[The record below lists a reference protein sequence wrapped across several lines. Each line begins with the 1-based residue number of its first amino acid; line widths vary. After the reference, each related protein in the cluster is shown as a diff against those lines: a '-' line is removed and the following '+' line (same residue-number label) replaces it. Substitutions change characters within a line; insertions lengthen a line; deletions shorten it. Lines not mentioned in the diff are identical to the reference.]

1 MKKSKLAIG
10 LMTAMLTA
18 GTLAGC
24 DNVVKYSAGGK
35 IISYKEGSNEIQ
47 VITADDLLKDYYDD
61 SSKYQ
66 SIFDAINSIVI
77 RNYFNNTEIVKVNG
91 VDIELGKKQM
101 DQIRVDA
108 KRKVESDKRTAQTNA
123 KNNNTSYD
131 DEFNNILS
139 SKGATNEQELTDKYI
154 EELQKETFDTNF
166 YKYHINDVKLGD
178 ADIKYTDSE
187 GKQQQVWN
195 GYFKDM
201 IPYHV
206 SHILVKIGDSG
217 STNYANGTITEDDA
231 KNLYNVV
238 NEIAKGKTAF
248 GTIAYNNAAIGDTG
262 SAKNYGDLGIMDYS
276 TGYVNE
282 FKLGIYAY
290 ENFFNTDEAK
300 INLVKNSKI
309 NIPEETGLTLQT
321 DLKKAVKDAYGTE
334 IPTVEFSA
342 FEELNELAK
351 QTKDSNDKSVLD
363 DSANFFPR
371 NIVYNR
377 YFNRHS
383 FAFITNKDATPIE
396 ETSTDFSGYVKHNY
410 GGQDYN
416 VLSVKTAGGFKPVLM
431 ARAGSD
437 YQGIHF
443 IVVDRSPFEG
453 TGTDFTDMKVN
464 DVSLNDY
471 YTTYYPEQSDYPTKD
486 GKPLKTYI
494 NFTSSDVADTK
505 PRAESLVSTLKS
517 YDSDRLNKYIFQ
529 RFFEMEKLHISDEE
543 LDKALKTW
551 ISRGF
556 EKKQIETE
564 EAWEKTWKDYID
576 TLGKQNSARKK
587 LVSEACKI
595 GYLYANDNGKKQY
608 GEEKTIAQIT
618 REGQSKTL
626 YEEMK
631 AFLEAEGHGDKV
643 DEYLGVGGSKKVSE
657 LFKTE
662 GGLCNDGKTHI

>member
-1 MKKSKLAIG
+1 
-10 LMTAMLTA
+10 MTAMLTA

-77 RNYFNNTEIVKVNG
+77 RNYFNNTEIVKVNA
-91 VDIELGKKQM
+91 VDFERCTNRTDLCKFATEVM
-101 DQIRVDA
+101 D
-108 KRKVESDKRTAQTNA
+108 DKNINLLVKYMTSEDDSEISKISNWI

-131 DEFNNILS
+131 DEFNSILS

-178 ADIKYTDSE
+178 ANIKYTDSE
-187 GKQQQVWN
+187 GNQQQVWN

-201 IPYHV
+201 LPYHV

-290 ENFFNTDEAK
+290 ENFFNTDDAK

-334 IPTVEFSA
+334 LI
-342 FEELNELAK
+342 
-351 QTKDSNDKSVLD
+351 
-363 DSANFFPR
+363 
-371 NIVYNR
+371 
-377 YFNRHS
+377 
-383 FAFITNKDATPIE
+383 
-396 ETSTDFSGYVKHNY
+396 
-410 GGQDYN
+410 
-416 VLSVKTAGGFKPVLM
+416 
-431 ARAGSD
+431 
-437 YQGIHF
+437 
-443 IVVDRSPFEG
+443 
-453 TGTDFTDMKVN
+453 
-464 DVSLNDY
+464 
-471 YTTYYPEQSDYPTKD
+471 
-486 GKPLKTYI
+486 
-494 NFTSSDVADTK
+494 
-505 PRAESLVSTLKS
+505 
-517 YDSDRLNKYIFQ
+517 
-529 RFFEMEKLHISDEE
+529 
-543 LDKALKTW
+543 
-551 ISRGF
+551 
-556 EKKQIETE
+556 
-564 EAWEKTWKDYID
+564 
-576 TLGKQNSARKK
+576 
-587 LVSEACKI
+587 
-595 GYLYANDNGKKQY
+595 
-608 GEEKTIAQIT
+608 
-618 REGQSKTL
+618 
-626 YEEMK
+626 
-631 AFLEAEGHGDKV
+631 
-643 DEYLGVGGSKKVSE
+643 
-657 LFKTE
+657 
-662 GGLCNDGKTHI
+662 